1 MYQIFLIIER
11 PPANI
16 DAVSGLALGLVLLA
30 SAFHATWNLLTKRGV
45 DKLLFIWW
53 TGIVGTLALF
63 APVYWLSPSPS
74 WNVEFWARV
83 GLGAVLRA
91 AYFFTLSAAYT
102 RGDLSSVYPLARG
115 IAPVVVPVA
124 AILLLGEHI
133 TGIALVGIATVTIG
147 VYIVHVPRLAW
158 RAMLAPLRVLNSG
171 AVGYAIMTGA
181 VIASYSI
188 VDKWTIATGVPPAWY
203 AYFTIPMAAL
213 LLTPFALR
221 RARPVAEWSENPG
234 PIVIV
239 SVLMTTGY
247 LLVLYALRFAPVSYV
262 APVREVAIVFG
273 TILGVVVL
281 GEPHGRQRIVGA
293 LLIVIGVVLLSQ
305 SPAP

>member
-1 MYQIFLIIER
+1 M
-11 PPANI
+11 
-16 DAVSGLALGLVLLA
+16 SGLALGLVLLA
-30 SAFHATWNLLTKRGV
+30 SAIHATWNLLTKRGV

-63 APVYWLSPSPS
+63 PPVYWLSPPPR
-74 WNVEFWARV
+74 WDVEFCARV
-83 GLGAVLRA
+83 ALGAILRA

-102 RGDLSSVYPLARG
+102 RGDLSLVYPIARG
-115 IAPVVVPVA
+115 IAPVVVPA
-124 AILLLGEHI
+124 AAVLLLGEKI
-133 TGIALVGIATVTIG
+133 TGIAMVGIATVTLG
-147 VYIVHVPRLAW
+147 VYVMHVPRLEW
-158 RAMLAPLRVLNSG
+158 RALLAPLRALNSG
-171 AVGYAIMTGA
+171 AVGYAAMTGT

-203 AYFTIPMAAL
+203 AYLTIPVAAL

-221 RARPVAEWSENPG
+221 RARPTAEWLENQG
-234 PIVIV
+234 PVVAV

-247 LLVLYALRFAPVSYV
+247 LLVLYALRLAPVSYV

-273 TILGVVVL
+273 AILGVLVL

-293 LLIVIGVVLLSQ
+293 LLIVVGVVLLSQ